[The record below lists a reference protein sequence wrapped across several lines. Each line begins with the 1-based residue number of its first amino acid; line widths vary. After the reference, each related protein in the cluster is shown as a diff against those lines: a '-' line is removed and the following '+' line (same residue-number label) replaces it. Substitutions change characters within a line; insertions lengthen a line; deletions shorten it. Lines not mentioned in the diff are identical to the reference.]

1 MSVVGQSPETV
12 SKKKRDF
19 FLMGEC
25 FFLTYFPIGACL
37 LFFFGMTESGFLR
50 SECGMTV

>member
-1 MSVVGQSPETV
+1 MSVVGQRPETV

-25 FFLTYFPIGACL
+25 FFLTYFPIGACP
-37 LFFFGMTESGFLR
+37 LFSLNSGREFT
-50 SECGMTV
+50 CQGFIA